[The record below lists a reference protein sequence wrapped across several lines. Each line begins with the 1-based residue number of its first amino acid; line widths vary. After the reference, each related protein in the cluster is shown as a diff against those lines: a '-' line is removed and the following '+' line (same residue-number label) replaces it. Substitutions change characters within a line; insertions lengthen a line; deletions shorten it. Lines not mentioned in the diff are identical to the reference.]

1 MTFTKQELIS
11 ALERAY
17 AEKNV
22 KAANEIAARLTQM
35 EAAEAA
41 PAQAQQTA
49 ITPDLQRSAA
59 IAGGMALPP
68 APLRQAADIAAGMGI
83 RGGAQAAGAA
93 LGAIPPVAAATGGMS
108 IPVGAALGAMAGEY
122 IEGARQGQ
130 RPTAGQVAGAGVAG
144 AFLPGGNAA
153 LSGSRGLAR
162 EIGRSGMANLAGKQA
177 ETLID
182 EGRSASLGEGLLASG
197 TGMAAPVI
205 GRAVG
210 KAVGVDGRSAA
221 EISRAKR
228 EAARLMTFDAAMKEG
243 YKLDPSLSNANLV
256 NSAAVHVAGQSA
268 LQRELSKHNQQ
279 VTNAIARRELGL
291 GPDKPLDALTMEARR
306 LEMSQPYK
314 EIEKISPAA
323 ASLLEEVKSLR
334 SDARKAWAN
343 WRNSNGDVRA
353 RNEAVALE
361 KQASIAEDSLDKIVQ
376 KTNNPGLIQDFRDAR
391 VNLAKWHAVDDSINY
406 SVGDVNASILGA
418 KEDASRGLLTDG
430 LKTVAQISNAMPH
443 VIKESASIGSADG
456 RNTRLGLVMIA
467 GGIGAQ
473 AAGLPGGLAAAG
485 LAFAGDVPTR
495 AFLQSRAY
503 QESMARPFYQRP
515 RPSAAEQF
523 VRYTTAAGGR

>member
-22 KAANEIAARLTQM
+22 KAANEIAARLMQM
-35 EAAEAA
+35 EDEGAA

-59 IAGGMALPP
+59 IAGGMVLPP

-108 IPVGAALGAMAGEY
+108 VYAGAALGAMAGEY

-162 EIGRSGMANLAGKQA
+162 EIGRNGMANLAGKQA

-182 EGRSASLGEGLLASG
+182 EGRSASIGEGLLASG

-291 GPDKPLDALTMEARR
+291 GPDDPLDAIKMEARR
-306 LEMSQPYK
+306 LDMGKPYK
-314 EIEKISPAA
+314 EVAAISPKAEKLVEEWKSFRSEARDAWNSYSRSGGDPKLREAALSFEAKADASDDAIEKIA
-323 ASLLEEVKSLR
+323 KSTGNAGLY
-334 SDARKAWAN
+334 D
-343 WRNSNGDVRA
+343 DMQRA
-353 RNEAVALE
+353 KVE
-361 KQASIAEDSLDKIVQ
+361 
-376 KTNNPGLIQDFRDAR
+376 
-391 VNLAKWHAVDDSINY
+391 LAKWHAVDSSINY
-406 SVGDVNASILGA
+406 STGDVNAAVLGA
-418 KEDASRGLLTDG
+418 MFDSKKAKLTEG
-430 LKTVAQISNAMPH
+430 LKTVAQIANAMPH
-443 VIKESASIGSADG
+443 VIKESASIGSAEG
-456 RNTRLGLVMIA
+456 RNLRAGLVMIA
-467 GGIGAQ
+467 GGAGYQMGGPIG
-473 AAGLPGGLAAAG
+473 AAAG
-485 LAFAGDVPTR
+485 AGLALAGDVPTR